1 MERATYIRLTDIR
14 ETIGDGAPAAQSS
27 NKPRSRSQ
35 RNYTAPRGHKLPLS
49 NHEVYVAGKRVS
61 YATVGKGEPL
71 VLVHGLSG
79 SSRWWT
85 PVLPYLAA
93 HYRVYLV
100 DLPGFGTARRSRP
113 RLLVRGAAEWLSA
126 WMQAIGI
133 GSAYIVGHSMGG
145 YISLGLTARSPHLVR
160 GLVLV
165 SPAVI
170 PSRVPLP
177 KHVLAL
183 LSEARHLRFRF
194 LPVLL
199 RDALLAGPFSLWQGV
214 SQLMDESAFTYAE
227 AISAP
232 TLLVWGEHDRLVP
245 PALGHILDERLQNSR
260 LLVLRGAGHV
270 PMVDRPETFAEAVMR
285 FLQPEPYE

>member
-1 MERATYIRLTDIR
+1 M
-14 ETIGDGAPAAQSS
+14 
-27 NKPRSRSQ
+27 Q
-35 RNYTAPRGHKLPLS
+35 RQRICTARRGSKLPLS
-49 NHEVYVAGKRVS
+49 NHEVYVAGTRVS
-61 YATVGKGEPL
+61 YATVGEGEPL

-79 SSRWWT
+79 SSRWWA
-85 PVLPYLAA
+85 PVLPPLATR
-93 HYRVYLV
+93 YQVFLV

-126 WMQAIGI
+126 WMQTIGLE
-133 GSAYIVGHSMGG
+133 SAHIVGHSMGG
-145 YISLGLTARSPHLVR
+145 YISLRLAAHSPDLVR

-165 SPAVI
+165 APAVI
-170 PSRVPLP
+170 PSGMPVPSQ
-177 KHVLAL
+177 VMAL

-199 RDALLAGPFSLWQGV
+199 RDALLAGPFTLWQGAG
-214 SQLMDESAFTYAE
+214 QLLDENVFTYAE

-245 PALGHILDERLQNSR
+245 PTLGQILHGRLQNSR

-270 PMVDRPETFAEAVMR
+270 PMFDRPEKFVAAVLN
-285 FLQPEPYE
+285 FLQTPPEDL